1 MISDVVRPAFE
12 DVFSRKESFTEAFN
26 VTGLYPFNPQA
37 PDRSKLHPGDQYQP
51 SEDSPGDIRD
61 VEDDVTAAQLRTLS
75 SITPLFRPHLCSRFG
90 RPLLSSIVADLQVVN
105 GVLQAKVP
113 CNLLKKTTERNV
125 RKPDQNN
132 YTNVKR
138 KSSDQ
143 SQGQGLRKSKRRK

>member
-61 VEDDVTAAQLRTLS
+61 VKVDVTALLHWSKIRLTKSLSLR
-75 SITPLFRPHLCSRFG
+75 G
-90 RPLLSSIVADLQVVN
+90 
-105 GVLQAKVP
+105 
-113 CNLLKKTTERNV
+113 
-125 RKPDQNN
+125 
-132 YTNVKR
+132 
-138 KSSDQ
+138 
-143 SQGQGLRKSKRRK
+143 

>member
-61 VEDDVTAAQLRTLS
+61 VEVNVTTAEPQPGPS
-75 SITPLFRPHLCSRFG
+75 SAPDIILNNSTIPEATPGPSSAPDRFG
-90 RPLLSSIVADLQVVN
+90 RPLLSQRV
-105 GVLQAKVP
+105 
-113 CNLLKKTTERNV
+113 
-125 RKPDQNN
+125 
-132 YTNVKR
+132 
-138 KSSDQ
+138 
-143 SQGQGLRKSKRRK
+143 